1 MEIIIVKSREVMS
14 MYDSMKLNNYDFND
28 EEFQNIMELYKVWL
42 MEKNNHSETIQT
54 NLQNVDGGTSK
65 KQKINLRLSNNN
77 KKGEESVSSRELF
90 DGNELVKDLTEI
102 RSKIGT
108 NLDEGENGDG
118 FIKNKTYVELCD
130 KYGLKQ
136 LEFNNARI
144 KSQYYAI
151 VVKSISIYK
160 VFEYIEHLESLD
172 TRVTIDFLETSSKE
186 LFILKYYVNERP
198 DFKTNKRFK
207 FVKLDGFLQ
216 VRIHKIDECKRHI
229 FIDEFMPKN
238 SSLSNSLAAEYMGDV
253 VSGNASH
260 DKIKVLEMLLK
271 SNYKTLKFKYINEF
285 NFSLMMAMVLSAFS
299 NKSKSKSFIY
309 SFEKAM
315 IIGEF
320 NRRCDAIYIHE
331 NSIVI
336 LEFKSN
342 VNKKENPLEYIN
354 DREYVNSVLS
364 YFKEYEPDI
373 LKEITIIRQI
383 GLEFFGQNK
392 KHKVKITLAD
402 DINMNFNQSNENTP
416 TFVGRKR
423 QRNKIQKKKQN
434 QSMYIL

>member
-1 MEIIIVKSREVMS
+1 
-14 MYDSMKLNNYDFND
+14 
-28 EEFQNIMELYKVWL
+28 
-42 MEKNNHSETIQT
+42 
-54 NLQNVDGGTSK
+54 
-65 KQKINLRLSNNN
+65 LSN
-77 KKGEESVSSRELF
+77 
-90 DGNELVKDLTEI
+90 
-102 RSKIGT
+102 
-108 NLDEGENGDG
+108 
-118 FIKNKTYVELCD
+118 

-136 LEFNNARI
+136 LEFNNVRI
-144 KSQYYAI
+144 TSQYYAI
-151 VVKSISIYK
+151 VVKSMSIYK

-172 TRVTIDFLETSSKE
+172 AKVSIDFLETSSKE
-186 LFILKYYVNERP
+186 LFVLKYFVNERP
-198 DFKTNKRFK
+198 DFKTNKRFESI
-207 FVKLDGFLQ
+207 KLTSFSQ

-229 FIDEFMPKN
+229 FIDEFKPKN

-271 SNYKTLKFKYINEF
+271 NKYKTLKFKYINEF

-354 DREYVNSVLS
+354 DREYVKNVLL
-364 YFKEYEPDI
+364 YFKEYEPNI
-373 LKEITIIRQI
+373 LKGITIIKQI
-383 GLEFFGQNK
+383 GIEFFGQNK
-392 KHKVKITLAD
+392 KHKVRITLAD
-402 DINMNFNQSNENTP
+402 DLDIQFYQENDSGKEEK
-416 TFVGRKR
+416 FLGRKR
-423 QRNKIQKKKQN
+423 KKIQNKKQN
-434 QSMYIL
+434 QSMH